1 MNTFSPQQVRNIT
14 VFGAGSWG
22 TALAIYLA
30 KKGFHVLLWHNVE
43 ADAMRMEQ
51 ARQNEVFLP
60 GITFPDSL
68 HCSSDLAQAV
78 SQADLLLVVVPSH
91 VFRQVLQQIKPYIK
105 NNQALIWATKGIDSA
120 SNQLLDQVAEEVF
133 GKEIILGVLSGPNFA
148 TEVAR
153 GLPDA
158 TTLACRDARHLTGL
172 CQIFASNLMQVDGTT
187 DVTGTEIGGAVK
199 NVIAIAVGVFDG
211 LQLGANARSVLMTRG
226 LAEIISLGQAAGAKA
241 ETMIGLSGVGDLIL
255 TCTDDQS
262 RNRRFGLM
270 LGRNQSVDEALQA
283 IAQVVEGYTNV
294 KEVLAFSKRFNL
306 KMPIVEAVY
315 QLCYEGMSPKEL
327 NDKFWS

>member
-1 MNTFSPQQVRNIT
+1 MSTFSPQQVKNIT
-14 VFGAGSWG
+14 VCGAGSWG

-30 KKGFHVLLWHNVE
+30 KKGYQVLLWHNVE
-43 ADAMRMEQ
+43 SDAIRMEQ

-68 HCSSDLAQAV
+68 HCTSDLAQAV
-78 SQADLLLVVVPSH
+78 LQADLLLIVVPSH
-91 VFRQVLQQIKPYIK
+91 VFRHVLQQIKPHIK
-105 NNQALIWATKGIDSA
+105 NNQTLIWATKGVDSA
-120 SNQLLDQVAEEVF
+120 SNQLLDKVAEEVF
-133 GKEIILGVLSGPNFA
+133 GNEIILGVLSGPNFA

-158 TTLACRDARHLTGL
+158 TTLACRDENYLPGL
-172 CQIFASNLMQVDGTT
+172 CQIFASDLMQVDGTT
-187 DVTGTEIGGAVK
+187 DVTGAEIGGAVK

-211 LQLGANARSVLMTRG
+211 LQLGANARAVLMTRG
-226 LAEIISLGQAAGAKA
+226 FAEILSLGQAVGAKQ
-241 ETMIGLSGVGDLIL
+241 ETIIGLSGMGDLIL

-270 LGRNQSVDEALQA
+270 LGRNKSVTEALQA
-283 IAQVVEGYTNV
+283 IGQVVEGYTNV
-294 KEVLAFSKRFNL
+294 KEVVALAKRFNV

-315 QLCYEGMSPKEL
+315 QLCYEGLPPKEL